1 MPEWYGDEMCD
12 EVNNN
17 ENCTFDG
24 GDCEGTH
31 SQIHNRS
38 KNIIGLPTSLFIVK
52 WKKLSSNSFWDFEC
66 VVHTLQMFRANL

>member
-31 SQIHNRS
+31 SQNQNRS
-38 KNIIGLPTSLFIVK
+38 KNIISLPT
-52 WKKLSSNSFWDFEC
+52 C
-66 VVHTLQMFRANL
+66 